1 MRAAGTVR
9 CRLWAD
15 RGPCWDVV
23 AAEMEEVV
31 NLVILDQA
39 VWHTTEKLC
48 IPDSSWSHYKIVGS
62 ATGVAPT

>member
-1 MRAAGTVR
+1 
-9 CRLWAD
+9 
-15 RGPCWDVV
+15 VV
-23 AAEMEEVV
+23 AAEMEELV

>member
-1 MRAAGTVR
+1 M
-9 CRLWAD
+9 
-15 RGPCWDVV
+15 V

-48 IPDSSWSHYKIVGS
+48 IPDSSWSHYKIVGP